1 MIRVMVPTV
10 EIGNNNDSAGIAS
23 RRSVPEDGRSGLF
36 GLTAVENSFRL
47 EHTEGMGGGRVRTI
61 EQEKKVD
68 MNLLITGADRSLGQL
83 AVGHFKDVHRLRIT
97 GTEPSVDGDDYRPVD
112 LREPG
117 AVAPLVEGIQA
128 ILHLAVYEPV
138 PLTGPGAEQ
147 ERLDVAA
154 RGTYVLLQEARK
166 AGVERVVLAS
176 RLALMAAYPEDYVVD
191 ENWQPEPAAEAESLA
206 PYLSEIVCREFAREG
221 GICTICLRFG
231 ALGEAEG
238 TAETDALQ
246 ALDGSLALVFENP
259 GYRWHLFHV
268 SRSARFPMRAAL
280 EPLGFEQKG
289 GA

>member
-1 MIRVMVPTV
+1 M
-10 EIGNNNDSAGIAS
+10 
-23 RRSVPEDGRSGLF
+23 
-36 GLTAVENSFRL
+36 
-47 EHTEGMGGGRVRTI
+47 
-61 EQEKKVD
+61 D
-68 MNLLITGADRSLGQL
+68 MNLLITGADRPLGRL
-83 AVGHFKDVHRLRIT
+83 AAGHYKGAHRLRLT
-97 GTEPSVDGDDYRPVD
+97 GTEPSVDGGDYRPVD
-112 LREPG
+112 LREPEG
-117 AVAPLVEGIQA
+117 VAPLVEGIQA
-128 ILHLAVYEPV
+128 VLHLAVYDPA
-138 PLTGPGAEQ
+138 PPSGPAAEQ

-176 RLALMAAYPEDYVVD
+176 TLALMAAYPEDYLVD
-191 ENWQPEPAAEAESLA
+191 ENWQPEPAADAESLA

-221 GICTICLRFG
+221 GIRTICLRFG

-238 TAETDALQ
+238 TADADALQ
-246 ALDGSLALVFENP
+246 ALDGSLALAFENP